1 VSGVFLW
8 VNAICINQDDVRE
21 RNDQVS
27 LMDDIYGKAQ
37 QKLVWL
43 GPDVNDSD
51 HGLSLL
57 RLSESFITPG
67 TDDQTILQ

>member
-1 VSGVFLW
+1 
-8 VNAICINQDDVRE
+8 
-21 RNDQVS
+21 
-27 LMDDIYGKAQ
+27 MDDIYGKAQ

-67 TDDQTILQ
+67 TDDQTIYNSFQRRQA